1 MKKIVKNTFW
11 FKYKNCIQAIIAM
24 LIVLI
29 SWHPKIYLHPAIIG
43 VLIIVCY
50 AIHSFF
56 ENKIILKKLLYKFS
70 KQEKIITAIYE
81 NAEELIAYRDVN
93 GNFIYCNEHYLKA
106 FDLSST
112 IIGETNKS
120 YFCARVPISILVFTT
135 LPFTTFL

>member
-29 SWHPKIYLHPAIIG
+29 SWHPKIYLHPAIVG

-50 AIHSFF
+50 TIHSFF

-70 KQEKIITAIYE
+70 KQEMKEDEEEMTQEQFNIMMD
-81 NAEELIAYRDVN
+81 NWLAE
-93 GNFIYCNEHYLKA
+93 
-106 FDLSST
+106 
-112 IIGETNKS
+112 
-120 YFCARVPISILVFTT
+120 
-135 LPFTTFL
+135 